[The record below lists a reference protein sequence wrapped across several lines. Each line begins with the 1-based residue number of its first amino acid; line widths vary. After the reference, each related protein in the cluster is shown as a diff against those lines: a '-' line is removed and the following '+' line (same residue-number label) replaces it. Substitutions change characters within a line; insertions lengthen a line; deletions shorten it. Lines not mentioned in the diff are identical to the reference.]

1 MAPVLTDVEKYLTDF
16 QAFEQ
21 ALPAGEAAWVR
32 DLRRR
37 GIARFQEVG
46 LPTARK
52 GNERWKYTNVGPIA
66 SATFHHPVAAPA
78 RTPAVAEFRDLL
90 PWQEDWLRLVFVDGR
105 FAPELS
111 DTAGAPD
118 GVRLDSL
125 AAALTSDGQ
134 VAEQHLARYA
144 TPDIDGFTAL
154 NAAFLRDGALVH
166 VPDGVELATP
176 LLLVYLTTEHDSPV
190 VTYPRTL
197 VVLGRNAAVTL
208 VEAYVGLA
216 AGRYFT
222 DAVTEVVL
230 DEGARAHHYRY
241 LREGAEAFHI
251 GTTKVHQG
259 RDSTFESVAF
269 EMGCAIARNDVHVLL
284 DDPGASC
291 VLNGLYMTAGT
302 QHMDNDINID
312 HLKPHCS
319 SSQYWKGILAGR
331 SRAVYSGRVVVH
343 RDAQK
348 TYATQ
353 ADKNLLL
360 SEEAEI
366 DTKPSLFIY
375 ADDVQCTHGATAG
388 HIDEDAYFY
397 LRSRGLDAETA
408 SRLLINGFAREIL
421 DGISLAPLREYLD
434 RLTSSSLP
442 EFRFSE
448 RR

>member
-1 MAPVLTDVEKYLTDF
+1 MAPVLTDVEKYHAHF
-16 QAFEQ
+16 QALER
-21 ALPAGEAAWVR
+21 ALPPDEPAWTR
-32 DLRRR
+32 ELRRR
-37 GIARFQEVG
+37 AMARFQEVG
-46 LPTARK
+46 FPTARK

-66 SATFHHPVAAPA
+66 AASFDYLPQPEGPA
-78 RTPAVAEFRDLL
+78 PDPAAFRDLL
-90 PWQEDWLRLVFVDGR
+90 PWQETWLRLVFVDGR
-105 FAPELS
+105 FVPELS
-111 DTAGAPD
+111 STEGAPP
-118 GVRLDSL
+118 GVRMGSL
-125 AAALTSDGQ
+125 AAALAADGQ

-154 NAAFLRDGALVH
+154 NAAFLRDGALIH
-166 VPDGVELATP
+166 VPDGVDVETP
-176 LLLVYLTTEHDSPV
+176 VLLVFLTTDHGRPV
-190 VTYPRTL
+190 VTFPRTL
-197 VVLGRNAAVTL
+197 VVLGRNAALTL
-208 VEAYVGLA
+208 MESYVGLA
-216 AGRYFT
+216 PGRYFT
-222 DAVTEVVL
+222 DAVTELVL
-230 DEGARAHHYRY
+230 NEGARAHHYRY

-319 SSQYWKGILAGR
+319 SSQYWKGILAGK

-408 SRLLINGFAREIL
+408 SRILINGFAREIIDAIQL
-421 DGISLAPLREYLD
+421 DPLREYLD